1 MHTRTQDIDGIGSS
15 PVVSSTPQPSSSGTL
30 LPPSF
35 SQPEPSWD
43 AGLVK
48 RMGPWSAPIRP
59 PPVQRFSSCATRAGT
74 EHALL
79 MLSSTKATEKARPV
93 LTDEQKVALAEV
105 NAYAKRNWKID
116 CSTCRAFQEYVF
128 KSDTD
133 TLMRWNMGSDERRKV
148 QAKIRQFIKRKGR
161 DMGLDPS
168 DYRCS
173 GHCSKKT
180 RSRCTPMEDISSEWY
195 CAITHAMRMGM
206 EPEDMKKLIEEHWI
220 PKEKKED
227 DSHDGTEM
235 AEES

>member
-1 MHTRTQDIDGIGSS
+1 MDERV
-15 PVVSSTPQPSSSGTL
+15 PNSTVTSVPQPSSSGSL
-30 LPPSF
+30 IHPSF
-35 SQPEPSWD
+35 SQPEPTWD
-43 AGLVK
+43 ACLAK
-48 RMGPWSAPIRP
+48 RMGAWSAPIRQ
-59 PPVQRFSSCATRAGT
+59 PPVQGFSPCAARMRP

-79 MLSSTKATEKARPV
+79 MLSSTKASEKARPK

-116 CSTCRAFQEYVF
+116 CSTCQTFQDYVF
-128 KSDTD
+128 KADTE

-180 RSRCTPMEDISSEWY
+180 RS
-195 CAITHAMRMGM
+195 GM
-206 EPEDMKKLIEEHWI
+206 C
-220 PKEKKED
+220 
-227 DSHDGTEM
+227 
-235 AEES
+235 